1 MLAQSTATSHA
12 PRREQ
17 NEALSMAA
25 ISKTGAA
32 RLAVATSAWRVQT
45 LNPRPQGS
53 EGTSMR
59 ATQTRRD
66 GGLSRASQRLKEV
79 EEEEEDAPA
88 SGSRPRGRRFQKAC
102 EEGGAGSGLKP

>member
-1 MLAQSTATSHA
+1 
-12 PRREQ
+12 
-17 NEALSMAA
+17 
-25 ISKTGAA
+25 
-32 RLAVATSAWRVQT
+32 
-45 LNPRPQGS
+45 
-53 EGTSMR
+53 MR

>member
-45 LNPRPQGS
+45 LNPRPQG
-53 EGTSMR
+53 TSKR